1 MLTLM
6 TTAGDGGKPYVLIIE
21 DEAAIAKG
29 LKIGLEEEG
38 FKVGW
43 AADGG
48 QGLDSAA
55 GKPPDILILDIR
67 LPDISGFDICKNLR
81 EKGKVFPILML
92 TARDEEID
100 KILGLELG
108 ADDYMVKPFSFR
120 ELVSR
125 IRALLRRSRDLNAR
139 EAVTS
144 SYSFG
149 SVTADFGRL
158 KVYNGREEVPFTQ
171 TELRILKYLLEN
183 PDRPFTRKELIEAIW
198 ETDHYFGE
206 ERTVDVHIRH
216 IREKLEED
224 PSNPRFFLTV
234 RGFGYKFSPT

>member
-1 MLTLM
+1 MLTMM

-29 LKIGLEEEG
+29 LKLGLEDEG
-38 FKVGW
+38 FEVGW
-43 AADGG
+43 APDGS
-48 QGLDSAA
+48 QGLDAAA

-67 LPDISGFDICKNLR
+67 LPDISGFDICKRLR
-81 EKGKVFPILML
+81 EEGSVFPILML

-125 IRALLRRSRDLNAR
+125 IRALIRRSRDLNTRDA
-139 EAVTS
+139 ALSV
-144 SYSFG
+144 YSFG
-149 SVTADFGRL
+149 TVTADFGRL
-158 KVYNGREEVPFTQ
+158 KVYNVKEEVPFTQ

-183 PDRPFTRKELIEAIW
+183 PDRPFTRRELIEAIW
-198 ETDHYFGE
+198 ETEQYFGE
-206 ERTVDVHIRH
+206 ERTIDVHIRH

-234 RGFGYKFSPT
+234 RGYGYKYAPS